1 MCTLKRYSFELTKL
15 PMKKINVGIIGTG
28 SFAKALVEG
37 VSFYTK
43 NPEET
48 TGLLHPVIGPYKV
61 SDIEFVC
68 AFDVDERKVGKKLHE
83 AISQGMNVTKEITK
97 PLVYDALVYRG
108 PTLDGVIEEMKGSF
122 VHESK
127 DESVDVAKILKDTKT
142 DVLVNLVPSGS
153 DEATN
158 FYAEEALKAGV
169 SFINC
174 IPSPLATVSH
184 LREQFEEKGL
194 VLLGDDIKSQLGAT
208 MLNRLLL
215 QLLKMRGARVTKTH
229 QENRGGNADHFNL
242 KYRFEHKEK
251 SKSKTLKKFLDDGDA
266 TPTVA
271 FSYTGEPS
279 GHKLVNITIEGE
291 IFGRT
296 PIFITS
302 VIEDEISING
312 AGTAAD
318 AIRAAQY
325 LVDTKQQKK
334 ASLVCPFLFKTPPEH
349 MTDTE
354 AAEAFDELVKT
365 GE

>member
-1 MCTLKRYSFELTKL
+1 
-15 PMKKINVGIIGTG
+15 MKKINVGVIGIG

-43 NPEET
+43 NPDET
-48 TGLLHPVIGPYKV
+48 TGLLHSIIGHYKV
-61 SDIEFVC
+61 SDINFVC

-83 AISQGMNVTKEITK
+83 AIFEGMNITREITK
-97 PLVYDALVYRG
+97 PLEYEAVVYRG
-108 PTLDGVIEEMKGSF
+108 PTLDGVIEEMKDSF

-153 DEATN
+153 DEASR
-158 FYAEEALKAGV
+158 FYAQEALRAEV
-169 SFINC
+169 SFVNC
-174 IPSPLATVSH
+174 IPSPLATVAE
-184 LREQFEEKGL
+184 LREKFEEKGL
-194 VLLGDDIKSQLGAT
+194 VILGDDIKSQLGAT
-208 MLNRLLL
+208 MLNRFLL
-215 QLLKMRGARVTKTH
+215 QLLKMRGIRITKTH

-251 SKSKTLKKFLDDGDA
+251 SKSGTLKKFLDKDDA
-266 TPTVA
+266 TPTVV

-312 AGTAAD
+312 AGTASD
-318 AIRAAQY
+318 AIRVAQY

-334 ASLVCPFLFKTPPEH
+334 AQLACPFLFKTPPEH

-354 AAEAFDELVKT
+354 AADVFDKLIRITE
-365 GE
+365 

>member
-1 MCTLKRYSFELTKL
+1 
-15 PMKKINVGIIGTG
+15 MKKINVGIIGVG
-28 SFAKALVEG
+28 SLAKALVEG

-43 NPEET
+43 NPNET
-48 TGLLHPVIGPYKV
+48 TGLLHPIIGHYMV
-61 SDIEFVC
+61 SDLNFAC
-68 AFDVDERKVGKKLHE
+68 AFDVDERKVGKKLHQ
-83 AISQGMNVTKEITK
+83 AIFEGMNIAREITK
-97 PLVYDALVYRG
+97 PLEYEAVVFRG

-127 DESVDVAKILKDTKT
+127 DESVDVAEILKETKT

-153 DEATN
+153 DEASR
-158 FYAEEALKAGV
+158 FYAQEALKAGC
-169 SFINC
+169 SFVNC
-174 IPSPLATVSH
+174 IPSPLATVSE
-184 LREQFEEKGL
+184 LREKFEEKGL
-194 VLLGDDIKSQLGAT
+194 VILGDDIKSQLGAT
-208 MLNRLLL
+208 MLNRFLL
-215 QLLKMRGARVTKTH
+215 QLLKMRGIRITKTH

-251 SKSKTLKKFLDDGDA
+251 SKSGTLKKFLDKDDA

-312 AGTAAD
+312 AGTVSD
-318 AIRAAQY
+318 AIRVAQY

-334 ASLVCPFLFKTPPEH
+334 AQLACPFLFKTPPEH

-354 AAEAFDELVKT
+354 ASEAFDKLIKITE
-365 GE
+365 